1 MDATPSL
8 FDVTKPWNEWRYS
21 GLKELCVEN
30 RRLLPAVTELD
41 ALGSLQSGVEKE
53 LILRGILERT
63 IAGSD
68 DAVTY
73 FADTTELLE
82 DKKLLWCV
90 TPELFVTD
98 CR

>member
-1 MDATPSL
+1 M
-8 FDVTKPWNEWRYS
+8 
-21 GLKELCVEN
+21 
-30 RRLLPAVTELD
+30 
-41 ALGSLQSGVEKE
+41 EKE

-82 DKKLLWCV
+82 DKKLLWYV